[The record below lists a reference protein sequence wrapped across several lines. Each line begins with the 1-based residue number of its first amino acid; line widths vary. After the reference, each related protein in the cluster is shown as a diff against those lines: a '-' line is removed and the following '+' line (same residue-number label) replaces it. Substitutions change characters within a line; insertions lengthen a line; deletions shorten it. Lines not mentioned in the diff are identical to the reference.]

1 MLLFVWK
8 AFMIDVSRID
18 VMSHTVSD
26 VLVPY
31 SWSSVPYTIGLWRK
45 FLCDVIKYGC
55 FERAFLV
62 EDFVVSKMLNLFLN
76 HLVWVKFPL
85 HFVTICVTCIVDF
98 YVLSRASEVGSPTN
112 HRLWTCF
119 TKAGWAWH
127 VTICSTFCL
136 SIQMESSVEQVVILH
151 ARWHH
156 KTPYKKSQQTLE
168 TFSVTRWKSSQLIL
182 LRFTDYSL
190 KAVASKFTTL
200 MQKVE
205 PPFPGSKIK

>member
-1 MLLFVWK
+1 MDKITESDIFSKSTYASVCKEFESLLLHCMLLFVWK

-18 VMSHTVSD
+18 VTSHTVSD
-26 VLVPY
+26 VSVPY

-112 HRLWTCF
+112 HLGSRQRRDT
-119 TKAGWAWH
+119 G
-127 VTICSTFCL
+127 
-136 SIQMESSVEQVVILH
+136 QGSSSPLTSGQ
-151 ARWHH
+151 
-156 KTPYKKSQQTLE
+156 S
-168 TFSVTRWKSSQLIL
+168 
-182 LRFTDYSL
+182 
-190 KAVASKFTTL
+190 
-200 MQKVE
+200 
-205 PPFPGSKIK
+205 